1 MILDEG
7 RGGDGR
13 AQSEPLGVL
22 LVLSMV
28 LAGTALLV
36 TVGGSAVLDTRQSMD
51 VERAEKGLTQ
61 FDSQTALVALGNS
74 RQTRVPLSRAGGAS
88 YRVHDDAGR
97 MNVSVT
103 NESTGDTTTIMDV
116 TLGAVTYDDG
126 ERTIAYQGGG
136 VWRGEPNGSRMISP
150 PEFHY
155 RDATLTLP
163 LVTVSG
169 DPSLDG
175 QAVVRTDGSSTRYF
189 PDRAADRTNP
199 LKEGRINVTVNSRYY
214 RAWGSYFDERTDGEV
229 HYNHTGDA
237 VRVELIVPI
246 NETYEN
252 AVATT
257 SEAGVTVNGNHDPP
271 EPYEEG
277 MNYPTIDSR
286 IEDAIADCETDD
298 DCANV
303 TEGDAVTNTSTFYHD
318 GDFVGD
324 LTIEDPGGNVTILVN
339 GTFEPT
345 NVTVRGVEDNDS
357 VSVYVRSDFVVDG
370 GEEVNVVEG
379 DAGDVETVVH
389 SDGDVDFN
397 GEAEYVGLIYAPG
410 SNCDLNGNANLTG
423 GAVCQTMDINGN
435 PNEFSYDEAIEDTSL
450 GLNGDDV
457 IYLTYLHVSENPVE
471 VTDG

>member
-1 MILDEG
+1 MIFGAGSE
-7 RGGDGR
+7 GDGR

-28 LAGTALLV
+28 LAGAALVV
-36 TVGGSAVLDTRQSMD
+36 TVGGSAILDTRQSLD

-74 RQTRVPLSRAGGAS
+74 RQTRVPLSQAGDAS
-88 YRVHDDAGR
+88 YRVHGGAGR
-97 MNVSVT
+97 MNVTVT
-103 NESTGDTTTIMDV
+103 NESTGDTRSLMDV

-136 VWRGEPNGSRMISP
+136 VWRGGPGGARMISP

-169 DPSLDG
+169 DRSLDG
-175 QAVVRTDGSSTRYF
+175 QVVVRKDGSSTQHF

-199 LKEGRINVTVNSRYY
+199 LREGRINVTVSSRYY
-214 RAWGSYFDERTDGEV
+214 RAWGSYFDERTDGKV
-229 HYNHTGDA
+229 YYNHTADT
-237 VRVELIVPI
+237 VRAELIVPI
-246 NETYEN
+246 NESYEN

-271 EPYEEG
+271 EPYDEG

-286 IEDAIADCETDD
+286 IEDAIADCGGDNCTD
-298 DCANV
+298 V
-303 TEGDAVTNTSTFYHD
+303 SEGDTVTSAGWYIHD
-318 GDFVGD
+318 GTFDGS
-324 LTIEDPGGNVTILVN
+324 LTVEDPDGNVTILVD
-339 GTFEPT
+339 GAYEPT
-345 NVTVRGVEDNDS
+345 NVTLEAVDDDES
-357 VSVYVRSDFVVDG
+357 VSVYVRNDFVVDG

-379 DAGDVETVVH
+379 DAGNMETAVH
-389 SDGDVDFN
+389 SDGEVDFN

-410 SNCDLNGNANLTG
+410 STCDLNGNANLTG

-435 PNEFSYDEAIEDTSL
+435 PNEFTYDEAIEDTSL
-450 GLNGDDV
+450 SLNGDDV
-457 IYLTYLHVSENPVE
+457 IYITFLHVSENPVE
-471 VTDG
+471 ITDG